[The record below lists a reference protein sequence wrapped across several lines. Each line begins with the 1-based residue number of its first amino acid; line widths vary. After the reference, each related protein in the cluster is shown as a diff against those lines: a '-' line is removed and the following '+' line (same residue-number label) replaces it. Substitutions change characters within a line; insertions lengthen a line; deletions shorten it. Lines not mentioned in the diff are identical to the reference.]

1 MPPSTTHAT
10 PGLPV
15 VTIALI
21 GTGAVLASTGLT
33 MFFAGFSKSAAL
45 YKAWHLLGVGVNGV
59 GTLHQVSALG
69 FLGAAGVHITR
80 NRRIIRRHFQA
91 CDPAPPAA
99 DAPLPTH
106 PTAVA

>member
-1 MPPSTTHAT
+1 MTPTTTRAT

-21 GTGAVLASTGLT
+21 GTGAMLASTGLT

-45 YKAWHLLGVGVNGV
+45 YKAWHVLGVSVNGV

-80 NRRIIRRHFQA
+80 NRRIISRHFKA
-91 CDPAPPAA
+91 CEPVSPLADVPLSTSATAA
-99 DAPLPTH
+99 A
-106 PTAVA
+106 